1 MYITEKY
8 WGGLIGGSDD
18 SLTLVEHLAGK
29 QKEEVPFGEIFSD
42 FGLAGFTASSGSR
55 RSPLPMRIPKG
66 GRCPFILPLG

>member
-29 QKEEVPFGEIFSD
+29 P
-42 FGLAGFTASSGSR
+42 T
-55 RSPLPMRIPKG
+55 
-66 GRCPFILPLG
+66 